1 MSKIEQI
8 ERFLADSKNPVQWVK
23 HWDDVKDK
31 PEYPLVVQAKLDGVY
46 SLIVKEH
53 QNVQVFART
62 GKRMY
67 KEALTIED
75 EVLSAL
81 SDGVFIAELVSEDLT
96 LEELSGMVNPNRKE
110 AWTPE
115 QVDKSYGCMWAF
127 HDYITHD
134 ELLFGM
140 SPAKYIQR
148 YATMQIKLPI
158 GAYTVP
164 YEYVYSY
171 DDIKSIFDIQVDIGG
186 EGVVIK
192 DPDAGWLVGHKGNNA
207 MKLVR
212 EYRQDL
218 LCVDVQWGKGQR
230 IGQVSALVFRFL
242 DNTFKADLGVGWDDD
257 TIKHLTRQYLD
268 DASTVLGKIWELKGL
283 QPSSTG
289 RAIRLPKVVRIRDD
303 KNIPDDEGV
312 PGYDLVRS

>member
-1 MSKIEQI
+1 MSKMEQI
-8 ERFLADSKNPVQWVK
+8 ERFLADSKSPVQLVK
-23 HWDDVKDK
+23 HWDDVKEK
-31 PEYPLVVQAKLDGVY
+31 PEYPLVVQAKLDGIY
-46 SLIVKEH
+46 ALIVKEH
-53 QNVQVFART
+53 QNVQVLTRT

-67 KEALTIED
+67 KEVLTIED
-75 EVLSAL
+75 EVLSTL

-96 LEELSGMVNPNRKE
+96 LEELSGIVNPNRKE

-134 ELLFGM
+134 ELLVGT
-140 SPAKYIQR
+140 SPEKYIQR
-148 YATMQIKLPI
+148 YDTMQSKLPR

-164 YEYVYSY
+164 YEYVHSY
-171 DDIKSIFDIQVDIGG
+171 DDIKSIFDAQVQIGG

-192 DPDAGWLVGHKGNNA
+192 DPNAGWLVGHKSNNA

-218 LCVDVQWGKGQR
+218 LCVDVQLGKGKR

-242 DNTFKADLGVGWDDD
+242 DSTFKADLGAGWDDD
-257 TIKHLTRQYLD
+257 AREHLTRQYLD
-268 DASTVLGKIWELKGL
+268 DASTVVGKIWELKGS

-289 RAIRLPKVVRIRDD
+289 RAIRLPKVVRIRED
-303 KNIPDDEGV
+303 KSIPDDEGV

>member
-1 MSKIEQI
+1 MSKMEQI
-8 ERFLADSKNPVQWVK
+8 ERFLADSKSPVQLVK

-31 PEYPLVVQAKLDGVY
+31 AAWPLVVQAKLDGVY

-140 SPAKYIQR
+140 SPTKYIQR
-148 YATMQIKLPI
+148 YNTMHSKLPVFT
-158 GAYTVP
+158 YTIP
-164 YEYVYSY
+164 NEYAHSY
-171 DDIKSIFDIQVDIGG
+171 DDIKLFFDIQVDFHIS
-186 EGVVIK
+186 
-192 DPDAGWLVGHKGNNA
+192 
-207 MKLVR
+207 R
-212 EYRQDL
+212 
-218 LCVDVQWGKGQR
+218 CC
-230 IGQVSALVFRFL
+230 
-242 DNTFKADLGVGWDDD
+242 
-257 TIKHLTRQYLD
+257 
-268 DASTVLGKIWELKGL
+268 
-283 QPSSTG
+283 
-289 RAIRLPKVVRIRDD
+289 
-303 KNIPDDEGV
+303 
-312 PGYDLVRS
+312 

>member
-1 MSKIEQI
+1 MSKMEQI
-8 ERFLADSKNPVQWVK
+8 ERFLACSKSPVQLVK
-23 HWDDVKDK
+23 HWDDVKEK

-53 QNVQVFART
+53 QHVQVFTRT

-67 KEALTIED
+67 KEVLTIED
-75 EVLSAL
+75 DVLSLL
-81 SDGVFIAELVSEDLT
+81 SAGVFIAELISEDLT

-115 QVDKSYGCMWAF
+115 QVDKAYGCMWAF

-140 SPAKYIQR
+140 SPTKYIQR
-148 YATMQIKLPI
+148 YNTMHSKLPLS
-158 GAYTVP
+158 AYIIP
-164 YEYVYSY
+164 NKYVHSY

-192 DPDAGWLVGHKGNNA
+192 DPDACWLAGHKGKNA

-218 LCVDVQWGKGQR
+218 LCVGVQWGKGKR
-230 IGQVSALVFRFL
+230 TGQVGALVLRFL
-242 DNTFKADLGVGWDDD
+242 DNTF
-257 TIKHLTRQYLD
+257 
-268 DASTVLGKIWELKGL
+268 
-283 QPSSTG
+283 
-289 RAIRLPKVVRIRDD
+289 
-303 KNIPDDEGV
+303 
-312 PGYDLVRS
+312 